1 MGQLP
6 SGPYFERK
14 DFENLINDMKKQE
27 EYLLSPLR
35 PVHEVLLPSFIHRRN
50 PTKPTTISMGL
61 LTGGSPLW
69 GFHVDDGTGYGDLY
83 YFVYSTKIIEHRED
97 GTWCVEFD
105 GVSLMKAQLRVPG
118 YVPNLKEMYDS
129 ATKVF
134 AGYTKFTPGMIWRA
148 GMFIS
153 RFGMVD

>member
-1 MGQLP
+1 M
-6 SGPYFERK
+6 
-14 DFENLINDMKKQE
+14 
-27 EYLLSPLR
+27 
-35 PVHEVLLPSFIHRRN
+35 
-50 PTKPTTISMGL
+50 
-61 LTGGSPLW
+61 
-69 GFHVDDGTGYGDLY
+69 
-83 YFVYSTKIIEHRED
+83 YSTKIIEHRED

-153 RFGMVD
+153 